1 MTTFGKRKDL
11 FVLASGVGLALA
23 MPGFPLGLLVF
34 VGLVPLFFA
43 LDGKHGFLPGYLA
56 GIVFFGLDLRW
67 DGTLLRFS
75 PLALPG
81 MIVLVA
87 YLAVYLGAFSWATR
101 LIRRWYGDEWAF
113 LVVAP
118 ALYAGIEIL
127 RAVGPLGTAFSDLYL
142 GLYRFPFLIQWASVI
157 GPWGITAA
165 IVFVNGAIYLGVQ
178 QRRWRFIVAA
188 AGMIGFLA
196 AGSLLPVPSGGTPV
210 KVAVVSSTVPQ
221 EEKLDER
228 NLMPLL
234 QMYMAHGQRAAASH
248 PGLIVFPESILPAYI
263 LREPVLRDRFA
274 SLARSAGCS
283 ILFGT
288 GDVRAGKIY
297 NSVVLMSPHGKIVGE
312 YDMVHPVPFGE
323 YIPARELLDRVG
335 LSRLASSFLPV
346 DLSRGTKFSPLDGI
360 GTPICFEST
369 FPEPARMFVAHGAG
383 LLVTVTNDAWFA
395 RSSELVAHFAFAVF
409 RAVENRRYFVQAAN
423 GGFSGVVD
431 PRGRIIAA
439 RVGEGVIVTQVQR
452 KYVRSPYSVY
462 GERPLY
468 ACFGV
473 IGLLL
478 LGKLVWNR
486 RGGSNYSRPTS

>member
-67 DGTLLRFS
+67 GGTLLRFS

-87 YLAVYLGAFSWATR
+87 YLAVYLGAFSWAMR
-101 LIRRWYGDEWAF
+101 LVRRWCGDGWAF

-118 ALYAGIEIL
+118 ALYAGIEII

-165 IVFVNGAIYLGVQ
+165 IVFVNGAIYLGV
-178 QRRWRFIVAA
+178 RRRQWRLIVAA

-210 KVAVVSSTVPQ
+210 KVAVVSSAVPQ
-221 EEKLDER
+221 KEKLNAR
-228 NLMPLL
+228 NLLPLL
-234 QMYMAHGQRAAASH
+234 QMYMALGQRAAASH
-248 PGLIVFPESILPAYI
+248 PGLIVFPESILPGYI
-263 LREPVLRDRFA
+263 LREPALQDRFA
-274 SLARSAGCS
+274 TLARDAGCP

-297 NSVVLMSPHGKIVGE
+297 NSVVLMSPQGKIVGE

-323 YIPARELLDRVG
+323 YIPGRELLDRVG
-335 LSRLASSFLPV
+335 LGRLAASFLPV

-369 FPEPARMFVAHGAG
+369 FSTPARMFVRNGAD

-395 RSSELVAHFAFAVF
+395 GSSELAAHFAFAVF

-431 PRGRIIAA
+431 PHGRITAVH
-439 RVGEGVIVTQVQR
+439 VGDGVIVTEVHWER
-452 KYVRSPYSVY
+452 VRSPYTTC

-473 IGLLL
+473 IGLILL
-478 LGKLVWNR
+478 WRLAWNR
-486 RGGSNYSRPTS
+486 RGGS